1 MIGCK
6 KTIKLIS
13 EAGLIQKQHFFYK
26 PKCFPHL
33 VYINKLIRNLKP
45 GVQKVTKKGLSE
57 TALRTEFIIKITY
70 VGEITDDN
78 LRLVSKRKGKILLLK
93 VNITHKTFFLT
104 YNKRK
109 IRQRK
114 KPKHY
119 TGCFTLGAHKVS
131 RVCRKYTK
139 AVNEQKAC
147 IFYILKYLAV
157 TKN

>member
-6 KTIKLIS
+6 KTIKIIS
-13 EAGLIQKQHFFYK
+13 EAGLIQKPTEQHFFYK

-93 VNITHKTFFLT
+93 VNIKHKTLFVT

-109 IRQRK
+109 IKQRK
-114 KPKHY
+114 K
-119 TGCFTLGAHKVS
+119 TNITWDVL
-131 RVCRKYTK
+131 
-139 AVNEQKAC
+139 
-147 IFYILKYLAV
+147 L
-157 TKN
+157 